1 MEWSSCVFPS
11 ASLVCQGAHVC
22 HVLVATSVKA
32 ACTSDRLRR
41 CEPPPS
47 RTVFSRPQY
56 SLGRLAQLFHRHT
69 VLPRLAPVTTEQ
81 AHFRRGRGPG
91 RQDWRC
97 APCASRSACAGT
109 AAVRTAW
116 PVPVASSS
124 SLKTV
129 HTKWRL
135 HQHATAQLLRRRRDA
150 GPSSRWSGYRYAYAS
165 NRAGRS
171 EILTFYEDAS
181 SLTCFP
187 GGFRIPTRDVSLAAA
202 ICCGFSS
209 RQNPCRLQDGH
220 VAGQR
225 RRGRR
230 REPGGGRLG
239 VLAQREKWLTH
250 PQFSWLM
257 KYVMGHDV
265 T

>member
-1 MEWSSCVFPS
+1 MEWGSCVFPS

-22 HVLVATSVKA
+22 QVFVATSVKA
-32 ACTSDRLRR
+32 VCTSDRLRR

-47 RTVFSRPQY
+47 RTVFSRSQY
-56 SLGRLAQLFHRHT
+56 SLGRLAQLFHRHAA
-69 VLPRLAPVTTEQ
+69 LPRLTPFTTEQ
-81 AHFRRGRGPG
+81 ARIRRERGPG
-91 RQDWRC
+91 RQDWRY

-129 HTKWRL
+129 PTTWRL
-135 HQHATAQLLRRRRDA
+135 HQHATAQLRRRRLDA
-150 GPSSRWSGYRYAYAS
+150 GPSSRWSGYRYAYAP

-171 EILTFYEDAS
+171 EILTVYEDAS

-187 GGFRIPTRDVSLAAA
+187 GGFRIPTRNFRLAAA
-202 ICCGFSS
+202 SRCGCSS

-220 VAGQR
+220 VAGQQ
-225 RRGRR
+225 RRGHRKVR
-230 REPGGGRLG
+230 PRKPS
-239 VLAQREKWLTH
+239 AWPKSLTR
-250 PQFSWLM
+250 
-257 KYVMGHDV
+257 KRGCARK
-265 T
+265 